1 MRLNLGSY
9 SGSGDPLTEF
19 TNALIISNASPNT
32 VRAYER
38 AVREFLEFTGK
49 DPKTVTSA
57 DVMKWANSLLLD
69 AQKLDPI
76 TRKKRL
82 KTVRLYLV
90 AIKKFL
96 KWMGIE
102 VRVPVPK
109 TRSDDLQVL
118 TEAQIEKLRELPRS
132 LKYKAIVNLMLDTG
146 LRANEVLSI
155 NVEDV
160 NWENN
165 SIVVK
170 NTKNGEFRVVFFT
183 SRTKELLQ
191 RYMKKYKVAQGRLFN
206 VSYQALYREIK
217 RLGRKLGIDLRPHLL
232 RHTFATVAIKR
243 GMPLPAVQRLLGH
256 KDIRTTQIYLHL
268 VSEDLRKAYEAYFEA

>member
-1 MRLNLGSY
+1 MKLNVGSY
-9 SGSGDPLTEF
+9 SGSEDPLAEF
-19 TNALIISNASPNT
+19 LNALLISNASPNT

-49 DPKTVTSA
+49 DPKSVTPA
-57 DVMKWANSLLLD
+57 DVMKWANSLLSN
-69 AQKLDPI
+69 AQRLDPT

-82 KTVRLYLV
+82 KTIRLYLV

-96 KWMGIE
+96 KWMGVE
-102 VRVPVPK
+102 VKIPVPK

-118 TEAQIEKLRELPRS
+118 TEAQIEKLRDLPRS

-146 LRANEVLSI
+146 LRASEVLSI

-165 SIVVK
+165 SVVVR

-183 SRTKELLQ
+183 SRTKELLK
-191 RYMKKYKVAQGRLFN
+191 RYMKKYNVTQGRLFD

-256 KDIRTTQIYLHL
+256 KDIRTTQVYLHL
-268 VSEDLRKAYEAYFEA
+268 VSEDLRKAYEAHFEA

>member
-1 MRLNLGSY
+1 MGSY
-9 SGSGDPLTEF
+9 SGSEDPLAEF
-19 TNALIISNASPNT
+19 LNALLISNASPNT

-49 DPKTVTSA
+49 DPKSVTPA
-57 DVMKWANSLLLD
+57 DVMKWANSLLSN
-69 AQKLDPI
+69 AQRLDPT

-82 KTVRLYLV
+82 KTIRLYLV

-96 KWMGIE
+96 KWMGVE
-102 VRVPVPK
+102 VKIPVPK

-118 TEAQIEKLRELPRS
+118 TEAQIEKLRDLPRS

-146 LRANEVLSI
+146 LRASEVLSI

-165 SIVVK
+165 SVVVR

-183 SRTKELLQ
+183 SRTKELLK
-191 RYMKKYKVAQGRLFN
+191 RYMKKYNVTQGRLFD

-256 KDIRTTQIYLHL
+256 KDIRTTQVYLHL
-268 VSEDLRKAYEAYFEA
+268 VSEDLRKAYEAHFEA

>member
-1 MRLNLGSY
+1 MGSY

-19 TNALIISNASPNT
+19 LNALLISNASPNT

-38 AVREFLEFTGK
+38 AVREFLKFSGK
-49 DPKTVTSA
+49 DPKSVTAA
-57 DVMKWANSLLLD
+57 DVMRWANSLLSD
-69 AQKLDPI
+69 AQRLDPI

-96 KWMGIE
+96 KWMGVE
-102 VRVPVPK
+102 VKVPVPK

-132 LKYKAIVNLMLDTG
+132 LKYKAIVNFMLDTG
-146 LRANEVLSI
+146 LRASEVLSI

-165 SIVVK
+165 SVVVK

-191 RYMKKYKVAQGRLFN
+191 RYVKRYNITQGRLFN

-217 RLGRKLGIDLRPHLL
+217 RLGEKLGIDLRPHLL